1 MSDTQPLSTLSDLDL
16 AEFSAGNQYEASD
29 YNTMVQAL
37 ETTINAAID
46 ALQDIENH
54 RAGSSAPTDNTTRGQ
69 IWADTTNAGRVILKV
84 DPDGSGADDIIA
96 TAAEAYLID
105 FKTAGAATFRVGG
118 VINVDTTQ
126 VALSTTGVLE
136 SYTLPAGTL
145 ARDGQAVRITMWG
158 TKTNANADASIQI
171 RFNSGVQHTF
181 TLDDNADEWLIEWW
195 IVRTG
200 AATQKF
206 AAMMKMDRDDT
217 GKTDLVGIGTDA
229 ETLANALAIDA
240 NLSSVN
246 ASDTVTKEGMIVE
259 FLNY

>member
-1 MSDTQPLSTLSDLDL
+1 MARGIDLSTLSSLSNDATLAARAKIESSEHNTHRSGRRSLVNNLLTGMLD
-16 AEFSAGNQYEASD
+16 AESMY
-29 YNTMVQAL
+29 
-37 ETTINAAID
+37 
-46 ALQDIENH
+46 
-54 RAGSSAPTDNTTRGQ
+54 AGSGEPTDKPQGKVFY
-69 IWADTTNAGRVILKV
+69 DT
-84 DPDGSGADDIIA
+84 SA
-96 TAAEAYLID
+96 TAWKGY
-105 FKTAGAATFRVGG
+105 KTASGTPVALLDASTAYAQDLSTAGTATFRVGG
-118 VINVDTTQ
+118 VINNDTTQ

-145 ARDGQAVRITMWG
+145 ARDGQYVKITMWG

-229 ETLANALAIDA
+229 ETLANALSIDA

-246 ASDTVTKEGMIVE
+246 ASDTVTKEVMIVE
-259 FLNY
+259 LGNY